1 MKQVN
6 LIPMSMREKIV
17 QRRRLRTWGLYLSL
31 YAACLAL
38 AGVAIRIGLLT
49 GESNVSRQIE
59 DEQTKMKL
67 VQNEYIRDKALVSDL
82 RRQIDA
88 ANATGRHPNWG
99 LLLDLVSQGLND
111 QTVLDGV
118 ELIRTRIEP
127 AKAPPAKGAEATAK
141 KPPAAAR
148 TEFTLALRGRSQ
160 SVEAMGHM
168 LVELEKCN
176 VFRQVKLGD
185 NRRVDST
192 TASVIEFQ
200 VTCLLDST
208 EPSPSAGEPK

>member
-6 LIPMSMREKIV
+6 LIPMSMRERIV
-17 QRRRLRTWGLYLSL
+17 QRRRLRTWGLSLGL

-38 AGVAIRIGLLT
+38 ASVAIRIGLLT
-49 GESNVSRQIE
+49 GESNVSQQIE
-59 DEQTKMKL
+59 DEQAKMKL
-67 VQNEYIRDKALVSDL
+67 VQNEYIRDKALVSNL
-82 RRQIDA
+82 RRQIDS

-99 LLLDLVSQGLND
+99 LLLDLVSQGLNE

-127 AKAPPAKGAEATAK
+127 PKATPAKGDPAAK
-141 KPPAAAR
+141 KAPVVAR

-168 LVELEKCN
+168 LVEMEKCS

-192 TASVIEFQ
+192 TGSVIEFQ

-208 EPSPSAGEPK
+208 EPTPSAGEPK

>member
-6 LIPMSMREKIV
+6 LIPLFMREKIV
-17 QRRRLRTWGLYLSL
+17 QRRRLRTWGLSLGL

-38 AGVAIRIGLLT
+38 ASVAIRIGLLT
-49 GESNVSRQIE
+49 GESNVAHQIE
-59 DEQTKMKL
+59 EEQAKMKL
-67 VQNEYIRDKALVSDL
+67 VQSEYIKDKALVSSL
-82 RRQIDA
+82 RRQIDS

-127 AKAPPAKGAEATAK
+127 PKAAPAKGAEPAAK
-141 KPPAAAR
+141 KPPAAR
-148 TEFTLALRGRSQ
+148 TEFTLALRGRST

-168 LVELEKCN
+168 LVELEKCS

-185 NRRVDST
+185 NRRVDS
-192 TASVIEFQ
+192 ANGSVIEFQ

-208 EPSPSAGEPK
+208 EPGPIAGEPK

>member
-1 MKQVN
+1 
-6 LIPMSMREKIV
+6 MSMRERIV
-17 QRRRLRTWGLYLSL
+17 QRRRLRTWGLSLGL
-31 YAACLAL
+31 YAAGLAL
-38 AGVAIRIGLLT
+38 ASVAIRIGLLT
-49 GESNVSRQIE
+49 GESNLSHQIE
-59 DEQTKMKL
+59 DEQAKMKL
-67 VQNEYIRDKALVSDL
+67 VQSEYIRDKTLVSSL
-82 RRQIDA
+82 RRQIDS

-127 AKAPPAKGAEATAK
+127 PKAAAAKGAEPAAK
-141 KPPAAAR
+141 KPPAVAR
-148 TEFTLALRGRSQ
+148 TEFTLALRGRSK

-168 LVELEKCN
+168 LVELEKGN

-185 NRRVDST
+185 NRRVD
-192 TASVIEFQ
+192 TASGSVIEFQ

-208 EPSPSAGEPK
+208 EPTPSAGEPK